1 VVAEKNELSDLKKEF
16 KELKKISMMQV
27 EAFKRFSVNF
37 SVDEKG
43 VHGLVTS
50 VDYEKFK
57 SKNA

>member
-1 VVAEKNELSDLKKEF
+1 
-16 KELKKISMMQV
+16 MMQV